1 MLLLLQEAIVK
12 SGYFKTLRHQG
23 RGIRPELSSTKIRKS
38 VFQPAGIVFSR
49 SSVCYSSKNLSDW
62 QSHFL

>member
-38 VFQPAGIVFSR
+38 VFQPAGIVFPAA
-49 SSVCYSSKNLSDW
+49 
-62 QSHFL
+62 QSAILVKI